1 MNTPENFTYPKAD
14 FGKRLIALIIDI
26 LIIVA
31 IVFLLFYMGF
41 YIADIMRPSQYLGL
55 LMVWAGAILS
65 IYYLLF
71 KDSHL
76 KGQSYGKRY
85 MGLIV
90 IDCETNKPCNKTQSA
105 IRQLIF
111 LVLSLIECIITLL
124 QGEGRRLGDFV
135 AKTQVIELSLY
146 EKEKY
151 TQN

>member
-55 LMVWAGAILS
+55 LMVWAGAMLS

-76 KGQSYGKRY
+76 NGQSYGKRY

-90 IDCETNKPCNKTQSA
+90 KRINPCNKTQSA